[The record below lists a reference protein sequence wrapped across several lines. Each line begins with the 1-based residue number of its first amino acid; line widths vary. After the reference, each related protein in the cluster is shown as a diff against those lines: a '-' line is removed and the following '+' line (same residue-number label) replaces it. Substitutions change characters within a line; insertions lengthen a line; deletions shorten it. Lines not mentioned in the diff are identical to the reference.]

1 MSLQFE
7 MERRLILFT
16 ANTTMPDNSLLGYE
30 GNPNNITL
38 PISAPFSAG
47 KTLIYNCPQG
57 THYLELLNGTLWFKE
72 AMPNYWASVA
82 NAQDLNSLSGYAN
95 NIDSKINSL
104 SGAAVLTYGDQ
115 YIDGQKIFR
124 GEVRIKDL
132 YVTGTETIVNTIN
145 TNVASNYLLLNATG
159 GAIDAGIFIVTGLS
173 SGASGMPLTG
183 ANNIGAVIGYDVPA
197 NRWVFGN
204 TSRDSDLSQL
214 EKIAGI
220 TDITNYSG
228 FVNSNFYPLSNPS
241 GFITGVDL
249 SQYVTKSGGQFID
262 RPTLNGTGF
271 LLSGEAASLPD
282 TIIYTTGEQ
291 TISGL
296 KDFTV
301 RPTVNGTGVLLSGE
315 ASANLRYFPYNENFN
330 FASNKRYSVA
340 TSNGVVTGLLPSNP
354 EAGDEIE
361 IYDAKGFWHINPLIV
376 DNNGNTIEQK
386 KEKLECNVRHGLV
399 KLIYTPQYNIGWRI
413 YPMPIHNVP
422 IFLPPTIA
430 ITGYSLSGI
439 VPFNIALTGI
449 ELFDPTQAPV
459 NEWYW
464 NLNTGDGYTVSGQT
478 IAYTYLQ
485 TGLYNVTLSGV
496 NVAGFDIESRLINV
510 FLPYL
515 PTVNVTANKLSG
527 IIPLSVIFNAANVTQ
542 PAEYSP
548 VNQWQW
554 DPNNDGIIDG
564 SGAASTTYT
573 FNNAGIY
580 NSTAYAI
587 NLGGTGSGSISIN
600 AFLPYVPN
608 INIITNVLSGII
620 PLYVSFSGQNITQ
633 PAEYSPL
640 DYIEWDA
647 DNDNI
652 IDFTG
657 ITGSFV
663 FSQTGLFNA
672 TSYASNLG
680 GTGINSININA
691 FLPYI
696 PNINITTN
704 TLSGIIPL
712 TVVFTGQNI
721 TQPSEYSPVNK
732 IEWDADNDTIIDFS
746 GFTGAF
752 IYSQTGVYNAT
763 SYASNLGGTGAN
775 SISINAFLP
784 YVPTVNITGKISGII
799 PFTGIFTGINTT
811 EPIEYSPVDNWYWDF
826 DGDQVFDATGQ
837 STTVTYN
844 QTGIY
849 LAESYAVNLGGT
861 GIGSIM
867 VDVFL
872 PYVPTVSVT
881 SNKLSGVVPFTGL
894 LTATNTTQ
902 PAEYSP
908 VDNWYWDFDGDQ
920 VFDATGQSTTV
931 TYNQTGSY
939 VSTAYGANLG
949 GTGTGFITINIVEP
963 LPPIPAIATYT
974 ASGYA
979 PLTIELSGINLENND
994 ISPVYHWYWDVSGD
1008 SQPEFDQQVISYT
1021 FNETGTYTFY
1031 LTATNNV
1038 GSGVASGIITIAE
1051 LPYADEYSDYVTLLM
1066 KFNDAQNFN
1075 YEELTI

>member
-1 MSLQFE
+1 MADFASLQFE
-7 MERRLILFT
+7 MERRSILFT
-16 ANTTMPDNSLLGYE
+16 ANTTMPDNSLLGFE
-30 GNPNNITL
+30 GNPNSIVSPST
-38 PISAPFSAG
+38 AG
-47 KTLIYNCPQG
+47 QTLIYNSPRG
-57 THYLELLNGTLWFKE
+57 TNYLQLSNGTLWFKN
-72 AMPNYWASVA
+72 ASPNTWVA
-82 NAQDLNSLSGYAN
+82 VADAQLSGYVN

-132 YVTGTETIVNTIN
+132 YVTGTQTIVNTTN
-145 TNVASNYLLLNATG
+145 TNVGSNYIILNATG
-159 GAIDAGIFIVTGLS
+159 GAIDAGIFIVTGN
-173 SGASGMPLTG
+173 GLTG
-183 ANNIGAVIGYDVPA
+183 INNTGAVIGYDVPA

-249 SQYVTKSGGQFID
+249 SQYVTKSGGQFTD

-271 LLSGEAASLPD
+271 LLSGEAASLPN
-282 TIIYTTGEQ
+282 TIVYTTGEQ
-291 TISGL
+291 AISGL

-330 FASNKRYSVA
+330 FASNKRYSIA
-340 TSNGVVTGLLPSNP
+340 TSNGVVTGLLPPNP

-361 IYDAKGFWHINPLIV
+361 IYDAKGFWHINPLII
-376 DNNGNTIEQK
+376 DNNGNPIEQK
-386 KEKLECNVRHGLV
+386 KDKLECNVRNGLV

-422 IFLPPTIA
+422 IFLPPTIG

-527 IIPLSVIFNAANVTQ
+527 IIPLNVIFNATNITQ

-554 DPNNDGIIDG
+554 DPNNDGIIDAT
-564 SGAASTTYT
+564 GAASTTYT
-573 FNNAGIY
+573 FNNTGIY

-587 NLGGTGSGSISIN
+587 NLGGTGSGSVSIN
-600 AFLPYVPN
+600 AFLPYIPN
-608 INIITNVLSGII
+608 INITTNVLSGII
-620 PLYVSFSGQNITQ
+620 PLYVSFTGQNITQ

-680 GTGINSININA
+680 GTG
-691 FLPYI
+691 
-696 PNINITTN
+696 TN
-704 TLSGIIPL
+704 
-712 TVVFTGQNI
+712 N
-721 TQPSEYSPVNK
+721 
-732 IEWDADNDTIIDFS
+732 
-746 GFTGAF
+746 
-752 IYSQTGVYNAT
+752 
-763 SYASNLGGTGAN
+763 
-775 SISINAFLP
+775 ISINAFLP
-784 YVPTVNITGKISGII
+784 YVT
-799 PFTGIFTGINTT
+799 
-811 EPIEYSPVDNWYWDF
+811 
-826 DGDQVFDATGQ
+826 
-837 STTVTYN
+837 
-844 QTGIY
+844 
-849 LAESYAVNLGGT
+849 
-861 GIGSIM
+861 
-867 VDVFL
+867 
-872 PYVPTVSVT
+872 TVSVT
-881 SNKLSGVVPFTGL
+881 SNKLSGVVPFTGT

-920 VFDATGQSTTV
+920 TFDFTGQNATV
-931 TYNQTGSY
+931 VYNQTGTY
-939 VSTAYGANLG
+939 TSTAYGVNLG
-949 GTGTGFITINIVEP
+949 GTGTGFITINIIEP

-979 PLTIELSGINLENND
+979 PLTIQLSGINLENND
-994 ISPVYHWYWDVSGD
+994 ISPVDHWYWDVSGD

-1021 FNETGTYTFY
+1021 FNETGTYIFY
-1031 LTATNNV
+1031 LTAVNNA

-1051 LPYADEYSDYVTLLM
+1051 LAGSAADEYSDYVTLLM

-1075 YEELTI
+1075 YEELTTA